1 MAEHGEWTRKGATLS
16 DVTAKKEY
24 GVEQD
29 FIIKGINARKLE
41 FREGAIYG
49 NPYFRVL
56 RSQLEVYIASEL
68 GDDHLSRL
76 KSRTELRQVKSDIA
90 SHNKQLAVLQL
101 RKKELEMRLAK
112 LDEKG

>member
-24 GVEQD
+24 GVEQA

-56 RSQLEVYIASEL
+56 RSQLEAYIASEL
-68 GDDHLSRL
+68 GDDYLSRL
-76 KSRTELRQVKSDIA
+76 KSQTELRKVKAEIT
-90 SHNKQLAVLQL
+90 SHNKQLAELQF
-101 RKKELEMRLAK
+101 RKKVLEMSLAK
-112 LDEKG
+112 LDAKE